1 MLIRELLARKGQI
14 VVTIAKD
21 ANVREAIEMLADSYI
36 GAVPVSD
43 DGRHV
48 EGIISERDV
57 IEELR
62 LQGPEALELRVADLM
77 TEDVISCNSSDKIS
91 DVVESLDLHRIRHM
105 PVLDGE
111 GCLEGV
117 ISIRDV
123 VELRLKDLEQEV
135 TILNRQLTARV

>member
-14 VVTIAKD
+14 VVTIARD

-62 LQGPEALELRVADLM
+62 LQGPEALEFKVAELM
-77 TEDVISCNSSDKIS
+77 TEDVISCNSSDKIA

-111 GCLEGV
+111 GCLEGM

-135 TILNRQLTARV
+135 TILNRQLTSRV

>member
-91 DVVESLDLHRIRHM
+91 DVVETLDLHRIRHM

>member
-14 VVTIAKD
+14 VVTITKD
-21 ANVREAIEMLADSYI
+21 AGVREAIEMLADSYI
-36 GAVPVSD
+36 GAVAVSE

-48 EGIISERDV
+48 EGIISERDIV
-57 IEELR
+57 EELR
-62 LQGPEALELRVADLM
+62 LQGPEALEFQVGEVM
-77 TEDVISCNSSDKIS
+77 TEDVITCNSGDKIS

-111 GCLEGV
+111 GCLEGM